1 MLRGLGAAHARPL
14 RFGRCAW
21 GVLVFTVAVILWGA
35 YVRATGSGAG
45 CGEHWPLCNGE
56 IVPRAPAAETLIEL
70 AHRITSG
77 LSLVLVLALA
87 IWAFRLFPHGHRAR
101 VATGAAVVFILIE
114 ALIGAGLVLLGLVAD
129 DRSAT
134 RAIVLGVHL
143 TNTFLLLAALALSGQ
158 SAATSAPAPS
168 RWRRGGLRAA
178 AAAALAGCL
187 VIGVSGAVAALG
199 DTLFPAASLGE
210 ALRQDLSATAHVFLR
225 LRVHHPWIA
234 VLVGLGLGGFAL
246 HVRKRFA
253 TRLGRLP
260 IILVAVIGA
269 QIVVGLVNVA
279 LLAPVWLQLVHL
291 GLADAL
297 WVVLIL
303 LVAAALDAEA
313 QAAPDPAVDLR
324 SVAEGCGGAG

>member
-1 MLRGLGAAHARPL
+1 M
-14 RFGRCAW
+14 RFGRFAW

-56 IVPRAPAAETLIEL
+56 VIPRAPAAETLIEL

-87 IWAFRLFPHGHRAR
+87 IWAFRLFPPGHRAR
-101 VATGAAVVFILIE
+101 AATGAAAVFVCIE

-129 DRSAT
+129 DRSVT

-158 SAATSAPAPS
+158 YAATSAPAP
-168 RWRRGGLRAA
+168 RWRHGGLTAA

-246 HVRKRFA
+246 HARNRFA

-260 IILVAVIGA
+260 TVLVAVIGA
-269 QIVVGLVNVA
+269 QILVGLVNVA

-297 WVVLIL
+297 WIVLIL

-313 QAAPDPAVDLR
+313 QAAPYPTVDLR
-324 SVAEGCGGAG
+324 SAAEGRGGAG